1 MEARTMSN
9 KVIYFFVF
17 VFIALFWGG
26 VIYLVQMDPQHEV
39 RRDCSIAAFHP
50 DFTPEMKA
58 KCRELLRHK
67 L

>member
-1 MEARTMSN
+1 MSN

-26 VIYLVQMDPQHEV
+26 VIYLAQVDPQSEI
-39 RRDCSIAAFHP
+39 RYNCSIAEISP
-50 DFTPEMKA
+50 DFTIEMKA